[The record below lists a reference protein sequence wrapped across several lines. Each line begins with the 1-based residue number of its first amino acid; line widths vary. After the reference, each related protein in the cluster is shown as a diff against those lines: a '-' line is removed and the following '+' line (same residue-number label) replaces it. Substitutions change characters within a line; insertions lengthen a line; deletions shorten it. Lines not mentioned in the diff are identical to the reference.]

1 MEVHSRKIQEAVL
14 FHNSQQGISKKIT
27 FHGIFSPNA
36 KFFENVLKRKLLVFD
51 LCKQHKQWMMEGKE
65 PQA

>member
-1 MEVHSRKIQEAVL
+1 MVYFA
-14 FHNSQQGISKKIT
+14 
-27 FHGIFSPNA
+27 PNA